1 MAPASFLLQRLKN
14 LPESSED
21 IDSLV
26 HDITPEVCGREL
38 TLHEVVEALGSSLT
52 HERPRERE
60 VGTQFLAGVLGELP
74 PAYLNPAEAS
84 FMTAFLVDRLQ
95 DHHTV
100 QPAVFLSCLALVKQ
114 EKLGDG
120 EMQSLVEGIFREV
133 QVQSHTVSDRRTV
146 YSFLKY
152 CLCNRPNVLK
162 ELGLSLLPGLVAAV
176 EGEGDPRNLLVV
188 FSLVTALIQSG
199 LALEP
204 FVEELFEVVAAYF
217 PIEFV
222 PPRGDPYAIQVEDLV
237 LGLRGVL
244 ASTPLFAPFCLPLLQ
259 EKLDSDLTSAK
270 LDSLHT
276 LVACCEVY
284 SAEAIHPHIRSLWDS
299 LCREVME
306 GANKDVEEAALSA
319 LTAVVRVLE
328 VESPLL
334 PPRLLL
340 PHSSKLPLLLQC
352 ECHLRT
358 PEQRLMWPSTRLLV
372 ALVVAAPGPAATIT
386 GKVVPQLASQCLKK
400 DGTALAHQN
409 TISSLAMV
417 LEAATKH
424 PHLLLENGH
433 LSQLAGPVWEAFHHG
448 LSCDE
453 GSQIQTAT
461 LASLPPILPAL
472 PSSHLQQAAQELTAL
487 LLDPSS
493 SPSLREG
500 IKKCLVRL
508 GQHNPEVILKH
519 TCHLWTKASSGKS
532 EVQVLE
538 SLAFLASSK
547 AVLAPV
553 LTAMWGCA
561 QTLLTDGSL
570 ECFHCYLSTIAKMVE
585 NNLTDNESQQ
595 FLLEEWRG
603 TQQILTIFTRLIQHC
618 HPPHTPAL
626 LSLASILRSLVAS
639 ESTPQPLV
647 QHLVTLAVHGAEE
660 NSGGADT
667 LLLPDSTPE
676 MKKLLT
682 APLDYTDPSGSNML
696 YALEGVI
703 AGAQSLSEESTC
715 VLQLLR
721 KTRVFSASTGDAEL
735 REVAALLHAA
745 AINKLQEGAQLSQA
759 EEEARTDVEAALDPA
774 QPKEKRLAA
783 LLVTTWT
790 CKALVVCGSNL
801 QQWWTKKL
809 LDLLEDP
816 ELGVATAH
824 SFETI
829 VKEHP
834 YALSPAYHARTRLLH
849 RQRFFEGVVHPIVDT
864 FSTSKGSLK
873 TCCQVA
879 LCSLMP
885 HLPQAI
891 LAPHV
896 NKVLPVVL
904 QGVTKNE
911 GRVVVE
917 SVVETLASLLQHS
930 PAPATQHLS
939 FLLPALLSL
948 TTNQPMTVRTKAL
961 ECLDALATLPTTSL
975 LPYRDDVLQGLKAAL
990 DDHKRVVR
998 HAAASTRTVWI
1009 MVGAPGGS

>member
-328 VESPLL
+328 VGITTAASRAAAATLIEAAIAE
-334 PPRLLL
+334 
-340 PHSSKLPLLLQC
+340 C
-352 ECHLRT
+352 ECHLRA

-519 TCHLWTKASSGKS
+519 TLPPLLETLHTGTKASSGKS

-538 SLAFLASSK
+538 SLASLASSK

-570 ECFHCYLSTIAKMVE
+570 ECFHCYLSTIAK
-585 NNLTDNESQQ
+585 
-595 FLLEEWRG
+595 
-603 TQQILTIFTRLIQHC
+603 
-618 HPPHTPAL
+618 
-626 LSLASILRSLVAS
+626 
-639 ESTPQPLV
+639 
-647 QHLVTLAVHGAEE
+647 
-660 NSGGADT
+660 
-667 LLLPDSTPE
+667 
-676 MKKLLT
+676 
-682 APLDYTDPSGSNML
+682 L

-703 AGAQSLSEESTC
+703 AGARSLSEESTC

-896 NKVLPVVL
+896 NK
-904 QGVTKNE
+904 
-911 GRVVVE
+911 
-917 SVVETLASLLQHS
+917 
-930 PAPATQHLS
+930 
-939 FLLPALLSL
+939 
-948 TTNQPMTVRTKAL
+948 TVRTKAL